1 MILVLVDC
9 KTVAKRRFTYC
20 FLVRIYFAERP
31 LRVAHLEVLEN
42 IQQRDT
48 NMAQQAGWA
57 NKSVAKVIAE
67 VIGNLSDPWVM
78 NRLCLNEKP
87 DAENEQMDKKKDAR
101 LMFKLCVNMASQRS
115 WSFAPQWVNQPEN
128 WMGVLDKDEKVASE
142 ALKRISKDA
151 KVISDAWKLLQE
163 GDETCDLQA

>member
-1 MILVLVDC
+1 M
-9 KTVAKRRFTYC
+9 
-20 FLVRIYFAERP
+20 
-31 LRVAHLEVLEN
+31 AHLQVLEDT
-42 IQQRDT
+42 QERDT

-67 VIGNLSDPWVM
+67 VIGNLSDSWVM

-87 DAENEQMDKKKDAR
+87 DAENEQMDKKKDLR

-128 WMGVLDKDEKVASE
+128 WMGVLHKDTKVASE
-142 ALKRISKDA
+142 ALQRISKDA
-151 KVISDAWKLLQE
+151 KILMDAWKRLQE
-163 GDETCDLQA
+163 RDETSDLQARRPNPDGKRSTLENNNTIPT